1 MSECEITIEKMA
13 YGGAGLGHVAGKVC
27 FVPFT
32 APGDRARIRVSTEK
46 RSYLEGEMI
55 ELLTSSPFRVP
66 PPCPVFT
73 TCGGCNWQHLSY
85 PAQLAAKQEIFADLL
100 WRAGRVE
107 RQRVLPIVSAPATY
121 GYRSRVQF
129 KVCFFTGVLQLGFYR
144 AGSHNVV
151 DIPEQCA
158 IAQPVINLLFPELR
172 DVLTHAPEPDKIPQ
186 IDVTAG
192 DTDSAVLI
200 FHYTGARHR
209 ELAEYLGEQKDLPA
223 AGLYIQIGRKSSLQ
237 RISGVEALRY
247 HVSGNLLPE
256 GAKTNL
262 TFAPGGF
269 SQVNYQQNSALINTV
284 CAWAELTGTEKIL
297 DLYCGNGNFSI
308 PLARS
313 AASVTGIEEYAPS
326 IRDAR
331 QNCALNGISNAS
343 YRCADAVAG
352 LLRLKE
358 AGERYDIIILDP
370 PRAGAPELVRHLPS
384 LMPAKIIYI
393 SCDPATLARDVG
405 ILRKSGYE
413 VIKSQP
419 VDMFP
424 QTYHIESVTLFE
436 PAATA
441 AV

>member
-1 MSECEITIEKMA
+1 
-13 YGGAGLGHVAGKVC
+13 
-27 FVPFT
+27 
-32 APGDRARIRVSTEK
+32 
-46 RSYLEGEMI
+46 MI
-55 ELLTSSPFRVP
+55 ELLISSPLRVP
-66 PPCPVFT
+66 PPCPVFA

-85 PAQLAAKQEIFADLL
+85 PAQLSEKQEIFADLL
-100 WRAGRVE
+100 WRAGRVD
-107 RQRVLPIVSAPATY
+107 RQRVLSIVSAPATY

-129 KVCFFTGVLQLGFYR
+129 KVCFIAGELHLGFYR

-151 DIPEQCA
+151 DVPEQCA
-158 IAQPVINLLFPELR
+158 IAQPVINLLFSELR
-172 DVLTHAPEPDKIPQ
+172 DVLNHAPEPGRIPQ
-186 IDVTAG
+186 VDVT
-192 DTDSAVLI
+192 TDDANSAVLA
-200 FHYTGARHR
+200 FHYNGGRQR
-209 ELAEYLGEQKDLPA
+209 ELAEYLGKQRSLPVS
-223 AGLYIQIGRKSSLQ
+223 GMYIQSGRKSSLQ
-237 RISGVEALRY
+237 KISGVETLTY
-247 HVSGNLLPE
+247 HVSGNLLPG
-256 GAKTNL
+256 GAETNL
-262 TFAPGGF
+262 TFTPGGF
-269 SQVNYQQNSALINTV
+269 SQVNYLQNATLVSTV
-284 CAWAELTGTEKIL
+284 CAWAELSGTENIL

-313 AASVTGIEEYAPS
+313 AASVVGIEEYAPS

-331 QNCALNGISNAS
+331 RNCALNGINNAS

-358 AGERYDIIILDP
+358 AGDRYDVIILDP

-405 ILRKSGYE
+405 ILCKSGYE
-413 VIKSQP
+413 VIKSLP

-441 AV
+441 VLS